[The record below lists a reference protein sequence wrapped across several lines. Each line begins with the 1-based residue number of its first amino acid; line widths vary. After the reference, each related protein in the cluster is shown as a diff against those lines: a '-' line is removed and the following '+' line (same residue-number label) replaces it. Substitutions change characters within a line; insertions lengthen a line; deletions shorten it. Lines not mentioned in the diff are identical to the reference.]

1 MADIKNE
8 PEQLEAP
15 DDPANEQ
22 PLVSHLI
29 ELRNRIV
36 KAAISILIVF
46 ACMSPFMK
54 QIFDYLS
61 RPLMVALP
69 QGVKL
74 LATGVVAPFMVPLKV
89 TLFAAFVVALPY
101 VLYQLWA
108 YIAPALYRR
117 EKRLA
122 LPVIISSVV
131 MFAVGMAYCYFIVF
145 GMVFKFIAGF
155 SPDSVN
161 FAPDIDSYFSFV
173 LTMFFAFGITFEV
186 PILVVVLNRVGVASY
201 EKLVK
206 ARPFI
211 IVGAF
216 VLAAIFTPP
225 DVLSQ
230 LLLAIPLVVLF
241 EAKRTGRTRTV
252 FCRFFC
258 VRRDVFFAG
267 EKGRK
272 RRKPDNLEIVRLS
285 ELWWERRD
293 SNSGPTD

>member
-1 MADIKNE
+1 MAQENE
-8 PEQLEAP
+8 KLESPE
-15 DDPANEQ
+15 DPANEQ

-29 ELRNRIV
+29 ELRNRTV
-36 KAAISILIVF
+36 RAAIAILVVF
-46 ACMSPFMK
+46 GCLSPFMK
-54 QIFDYLS
+54 QIFDFLS
-61 RPLMVALP
+61 QPLMVALP

-89 TLFAAFVVALPY
+89 TLFAAFVIALPY

-108 YIAPALYRR
+108 YVAPALYRS

-122 LPVIISSVV
+122 LPLIISSVA
-131 MFAVGMAYCYFIVF
+131 MFGVGMAYCYFIVF

-186 PILVVVLNRVGVASY
+186 PILVMVLNYVGLATA

-206 ARPFI
+206 ARPFV

-230 LLLAIPLVVLF
+230 LLLAIPLVILY
-241 EAKRTGRTRTV
+241 EAGIICVKV
-252 FCRFFC
+252 F
-258 VRRDVFFAG
+258 
-267 EKGRK
+267 GRK
-272 RRKPDNLEIVRLS
+272 KPPEFD
-285 ELWWERRD
+285 D
-293 SNSGPTD
+293 SDQEEA

>member
-1 MADIKNE
+1 MSNQ
-8 PEQLEAP
+8 PQQLEAP

-22 PLVSHLI
+22 PLVSHLV
-29 ELRNRIV
+29 ELRNRLV
-36 KAAISILIVF
+36 KSAIAVLVVF
-46 ACMSPFMK
+46 VALSPFMK

-61 RPLMVALP
+61 APLMVALP

-89 TLFAAFVVALPY
+89 TLFLAFLIALPI
-101 VLYQLWA
+101 VLYQAWA
-108 YIAPALYRR
+108 YIAPALYRH

-122 LPVIISSVV
+122 LPIIVSSIV

-145 GMVFKFIAGF
+145 RMVFQFIAGF

-173 LTMFFAFGITFEV
+173 LTMFVAFGLTFEV
-186 PILVVVLNRVGVASY
+186 PIVVVVLNRLGFASY

-206 ARPFI
+206 IRPYV

-216 VLAAIFTPP
+216 IVAAIFTPP

-230 LLLAIPLVVLF
+230 TLLAVPIVLLFQVGIWLVRWF
-241 EAKRTGRTRTV
+241 GRSQEEV
-252 FCRFFC
+252 
-258 VRRDVFFAG
+258 DELA
-267 EKGRK
+267 EERK
-272 RRKPDNLEIVRLS
+272 IAVE
-285 ELWWERRD
+285 
-293 SNSGPTD
+293 

>member
-201 EKLVK
+201 EKLVI

-241 EAKRTGRTRTV
+241 EVGLL
-252 FCRFFC
+252 C
-258 VRRDVFFAG
+258 VRMFG
-267 EKGRK
+267 
-272 RRKPDNLEIVRLS
+272 
-285 ELWWERRD
+285 RRD
-293 SNSGPTD
+293 EGNDDDDEEES

>member
-15 DDPANEQ
+15 YDPANEQ

-186 PILVVVLNRVGVASY
+186 PILVVM
-201 EKLVK
+201 
-206 ARPFI
+206 
-211 IVGAF
+211 
-216 VLAAIFTPP
+216 
-225 DVLSQ
+225 
-230 LLLAIPLVVLF
+230 
-241 EAKRTGRTRTV
+241 
-252 FCRFFC
+252 
-258 VRRDVFFAG
+258 
-267 EKGRK
+267 
-272 RRKPDNLEIVRLS
+272 
-285 ELWWERRD
+285 
-293 SNSGPTD
+293 